1 MIELI
6 GVLML
11 AISPW
16 VLRGIMNIVKLA
28 EVFQVAEDRKPIL
41 RFILAVL
48 TFLVALTHAASSGE
62 PVPQTAIEAFAAAAN
77 LFIEWGLLWLSTTG
91 LYFLEKHRR

>member
-6 GVLML
+6 GVAML

-16 VLRGIMNIVKLA
+16 VLRGVMNVVKSA
-28 EVFQVAEDRKPIL
+28 EAFQVAEDRKPVL

-48 TFLVALTHAASSGE
+48 TFAVAVIHSMVSGE
-62 PVPQTAIEAFAAAAN
+62 PVPGTAIDAAVAASTI
-77 LFIEWGLLWLSTTG
+77 FIEWGFLWLSTTG
-91 LYFLEKHRR
+91 LYFLQKRGG